1 MTNSSRDAVRNVRA
15 FTLLVCS
22 VLAAGVSAPALAAS
36 EANLQRYAEAVDY
49 LDRWRGERQA
59 LDAAHERLTELL
71 IDEPEFAPAHV
82 EMARWYLMNSRNYP
96 AALRSLERAEALDP
110 DFPGTFVLRGY
121 IFERQERLDE
131 ALVALDR
138 AEAIGTDNPWLPL
151 NRAAVY
157 EKQGR
162 TADALALY
170 ESVFVSHRD
179 DPKAWPSAKVGLIEL
194 HQRSGDLD
202 AVESIFLRASA
213 MNTDDA
219 SDAIDYVEWLGNR
232 GRFDE
237 ALAMAREARKR
248 WRDAR
253 LAHQL
258 IGLQFARATLMLA
271 TDRDGARLAHGEA
284 AALAAELGIPVEADF
299 DAWIGQ
305 LQREDAGAR

>member
-1 MTNSSRDAVRNVRA
+1 MTNSPLSTVRSIRV
-15 FTLLVCS
+15 FTLLLCS
-22 VLAAGVSAPALAAS
+22 VFGAGVFAPAFAAS
-36 EANLQRYAEAVDY
+36 EANLKRYAEAVDY
-49 LDRWRGERQA
+49 LDRWRGDREA

-82 EMARWYLMNSRNYP
+82 EMARWYLMNSQNYL

-131 ALVALDR
+131 ALVSLDR
-138 AEAIGTDNPWLPL
+138 AEAIGTDNPWLQL

-162 TADALALY
+162 TAEALALY
-170 ESVFVSHRD
+170 ESVFEAHRD

-194 HQRSGDLD
+194 HQRLGDLN
-202 AVESIFLRASA
+202 AVESVFLRASA
-213 MNTDDA
+213 MNTHDP
-219 SDAIDYVEWLGNR
+219 SDAKHYVEWLGNQ
-232 GRFDE
+232 GRLDE

-248 WRDAR
+248 WQDPA

-258 IGLQFARATLMLA
+258 IGLQFARASRMLA
-271 TDRDGARLAHGEA
+271 ADRDGSRQAFGEA
-284 AALAAELGIPVEADF
+284 AALAAELGIPVELDF
-299 DAWIGQ
+299 DAWIEQ
-305 LQREDAGAR
+305 LKREGALPR